1 VEIYRVNYMLRAIN
15 VPAGKHTI
23 HMEFDPDSVKK
34 GNTIAMVCIL
44 IMYAT
49 MLAVIVM
56 GILRI
61 ARKRKEA

>member
-1 VEIYRVNYMLRAIN
+1 MLRAIN

-34 GNTIAMVCIL
+34 GDTIAMVCIV

-49 MLAVIVM
+49 MLVVIALGM
-56 GILRI
+56 YGFI
-61 ARKRKEA
+61 RKRKAAK

>member
-1 VEIYRVNYMLRAIN
+1 MLRAIN

-34 GNTIAMVCIL
+34 GETIAMACII

-49 MLAVIVM
+49 ILLII
-56 GILRI
+56 GIGVYRI
-61 ARKRKEA
+61 LRKRKTA

>member
-1 VEIYRVNYMLRAIN
+1 MLRAIN

-34 GNTIAMVCIL
+34 GNAVAMTCIF

-49 MLAVIVM
+49 MIAVIVL
-56 GILRI
+56 GVLRVV
-61 ARKRKEA
+61 RKRKTE